1 MGEFLRKAFDEGL
14 ALFFQFGRE
23 FLVHLFGQFGLV
35 FQFSAGRGNAQYG
48 FLAFIPAPGAAQ
60 NPFQPLPNVFMAMKG
75 DMDEVEL
82 GLLDPR
88 GCSPSF
94 PFLLMG
100 KF

>member
-1 MGEFLRKAFDEGL
+1 
-14 ALFFQFGRE
+14 
-23 FLVHLFGQFGLV
+23 
-35 FQFSAGRGNAQYG
+35 
-48 FLAFIPAPGAAQ
+48 
-60 NPFQPLPNVFMAMKG
+60 MAMKG